1 MLLVLVRHTRPK
13 VHPGICYGRLD
24 VPLAEFAP
32 QDLSASLQQI
42 PVASR
47 VIASPTQRCRLLAD
61 AVAERDG
68 LSVEEDA
75 RLLELDF
82 GTWEGQPWQDI
93 GLAPLNAWAQD
104 IWRYAP
110 GSGEALCD
118 LWARVDA
125 FRQELSGVAHAS
137 VVIIS
142 HHGPLRAL
150 HAQCNGR
157 SHKTMFEL
165 SFEFGE
171 ARRTKW
177 SGKARGLHTCNP
189 LVFPDHSEVEGYRDC
204 AIKYCRGATLP
215 SDS

>member
-1 MLLVLVRHTRPK
+1 MLLVLVRHTRPD
-13 VHPGICYGRLD
+13 VRPGICYGQLD
-24 VPLAEFAP
+24 VPLAESAP
-32 QDLSASLQQI
+32 QDLNASLQQI
-42 PVASR
+42 PTASR

-61 AVAERDG
+61 AVVERDG

-82 GTWEGQPWQDI
+82 GIWEGRPWQKI
-93 GLAPLNAWAQD
+93 GETALNAWAQD

-110 GSGEALCD
+110 GGGEALCD

-125 FRQELSGVAHAS
+125 FRQELWGAALSS

-150 HAQCNGR
+150 HAQCTGR
-157 SHKTMFEL
+157 SHEKMFEL

-171 ARRTKW
+171 ARTL
-177 SGKARGLHTCNP
+177 GLVRNVSCRP
-189 LVFPDHSEVEGYRDC
+189 AGASD
-204 AIKYCRGATLP
+204 AIIADAGQGAT
-215 SDS
+215 

>member
-1 MLLVLVRHTRPK
+1 MLLVLVRHARPN
-13 VHPGICYGRLD
+13 VRPGICYGRLD
-24 VPLAEFAP
+24 VPLAESAP
-32 QDLSASLQQI
+32 QDLIASLQQI
-42 PVASR
+42 PTASR

-82 GTWEGQPWQDI
+82 GIWEGRPWQKI
-93 GLAPLNAWAQD
+93 GETALNAWAQD

-110 GSGEALCD
+110 GGGEALCD

-125 FRQELSGVAHAS
+125 FRQELSGAAHAS

-150 HAQCNGR
+150 HAQCTGQ
-157 SHKTMFEL
+157 SHEKLFEL
-165 SFEFGE
+165 SFEFG
-171 ARRTKW
+171 AVR
-177 SGKARGLHTCNP
+177 ALQ
-189 LVFPDHSEVEGYRDC
+189 LVRNVPFRQAGASD
-204 AIKYCRGATLP
+204 AIVAGSAVTSLAGRSAL
-215 SDS
+215 